1 MPEVK
6 VNGIELHYE
15 RVGQGNPLLFITG
28 VGYGAWF
35 WRKVTPALSQHFQVI
50 TFDNRGVGQSSR
62 VDGPYSTPQLAADAA
77 GLLDALGI
85 EQAAVVGHSLGGFI
99 AQELALA
106 RPALVSQLVL
116 ASTTSGGPDVVPIT
130 PEALDV
136 LLNRTGDPLALIRRG
151 IAVACAPGFAATH
164 PEVVEELVAYR
175 LSGPMTPVHYQ
186 AQVMAG
192 AQHNAAAR
200 LGQITCP
207 VNVLFGEFDK
217 VVPPAN
223 APLLA
228 ARLPSARVT
237 ILPDTGHIFPIEDP
251 PATVQA
257 LLDFLL

>member
-1 MPEVK
+1 M
-6 VNGIELHYE
+6 
-15 RVGQGNPLLFITG
+15 
-28 VGYGAWF
+28 
-35 WRKVTPALSQHFQVI
+35 TPA
-50 TFDNRGVGQSSR
+50 
-62 VDGPYSTPQLAADAA
+62 
-77 GLLDALGI
+77 
-85 EQAAVVGHSLGGFI
+85 
-99 AQELALA
+99 
-106 RPALVSQLVL
+106 
-116 ASTTSGGPDVVPIT
+116 
-130 PEALDV
+130 
-136 LLNRTGDPLALIRRG
+136 
-151 IAVACAPGFAATH
+151 
-164 PEVVEELVAYR
+164 
-175 LSGPMTPVHYQ
+175 HYQ